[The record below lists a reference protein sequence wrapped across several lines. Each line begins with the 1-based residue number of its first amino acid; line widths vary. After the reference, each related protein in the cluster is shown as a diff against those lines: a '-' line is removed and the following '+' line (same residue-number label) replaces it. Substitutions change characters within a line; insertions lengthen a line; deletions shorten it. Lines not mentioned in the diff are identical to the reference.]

1 MLSSQPPLKRPSTS
15 RRSRQG
21 PNIVVLHQ
29 RLLAHHRTVLNRW
42 LAAGRCMGLCD
53 ASVCSSGPAG
63 RPGTDYVMVW
73 VRENPDPAY
82 MVAPEGMRW
91 RVTDCIRGATLASH
105 PSFEAALHAIRPVL
119 KLHEA
124 A

>member
-1 MLSSQPPLKRPSTS
+1 MLKRRTKRMPSFEC
-15 RRSRQG
+15 
-21 PNIVVLHQ
+21 PNVVPLRQ
-29 RLLAHHRTVLNRW
+29 RLLTHHRAVLQRW

-53 ASVCSSGPAG
+53 ASACAAT
-63 RPGTDYVMVW
+63 PGVDETDYVLVW

-82 MVAPEGMRW
+82 MIAPEGMRW
-91 RVTDCIRGATLASH
+91 RVTDCIRGQVLGRH
-105 PSFEAALHAIRPVL
+105 PTFEAALHFIRPVL